1 MIKTTTTTTFF
12 VAIKNYF
19 LCVCFTEQ
27 TQTEAD
33 FWFASRKWPI
43 VNFSLAFSAFVAKM
57 SLQTGRVLV
66 CVFVSNLRHVFD
78 IFSLST
84 RW

>member
-33 FWFASRKWPI
+33 FLFASRKWPI

-57 SLQTGRVLV
+57 SPQTGRVLV
-66 CVFVSNLRHVFD
+66 CVCVCV
-78 IFSLST
+78 
-84 RW
+84 